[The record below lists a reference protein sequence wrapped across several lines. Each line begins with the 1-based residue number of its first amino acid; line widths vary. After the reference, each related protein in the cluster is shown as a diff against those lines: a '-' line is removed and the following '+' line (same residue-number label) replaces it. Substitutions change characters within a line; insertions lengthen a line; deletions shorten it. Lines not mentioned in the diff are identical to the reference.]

1 MVEATEEVEVEVEAM
16 VEDGEVVEEVEE
28 GRCTAGDPQPGE
40 NMNKIQHLRV
50 SNYSISRI
58 GSFTSYFNI

>member
-1 MVEATEEVEVEVEAM
+1 MVVATEEVEVEVEAM

-50 SNYSISRI
+50 SNYSI
-58 GSFTSYFNI
+58 

>member
-1 MVEATEEVEVEVEAM
+1 MVVATEEVGVEVEAM
-16 VEDGEVVEEVEE
+16 VEDGEVVEE

-50 SNYSISRI
+50 SNYSI
-58 GSFTSYFNI
+58 